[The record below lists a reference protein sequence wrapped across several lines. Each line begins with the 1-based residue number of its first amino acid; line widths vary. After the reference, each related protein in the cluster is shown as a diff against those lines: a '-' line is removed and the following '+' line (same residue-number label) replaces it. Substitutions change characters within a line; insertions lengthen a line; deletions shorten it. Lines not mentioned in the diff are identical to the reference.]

1 MGFYDRAEWF
11 AGRRVVGYRDHL
23 TALPEPVTDPTAVA
37 WRLATEYD
45 QSPEGF
51 AAELDALVG
60 DLGPSV
66 TALVIGEWGSC
77 NTEPPPVAL
86 LAERAGDLP
95 NLRALFIGDII
106 GDECEVSWLQVD
118 DPAPLLAAYP
128 ALTHL
133 TVRGSTALSPVV
145 HRELRELVLES
156 GGLPAS
162 TVRAVGASDLPA
174 LTHLELW
181 LGDPDYGGD
190 ATVDDLAG
198 ILAGPRLPALTHLG
212 LRDAHD
218 ADALAAAVADAPV
231 VARLR
236 HLDLSMGTLG
246 DDGVRSL
253 LAGQPLTHLS
263 TLNLRHHFVS
273 PDLVARLV
281 AELPAVAVDVA
292 EPQAEDDGNRYVAVG
307 E

>member
-11 AGRRVVGYRDHL
+11 AGRPVVGYRDR
-23 TALPEPVTDPTAVA
+23 AFAPPVTDPAAVA
-37 WRLATEYD
+37 WRLAMEYD

-51 AAELDALVG
+51 AAEFDAFLADV
-60 DLGPSV
+60 GPSV

-77 NTEPPPVAL
+77 NTEPPPVGP
-86 LAERAGDLP
+86 LAERAADLP
-95 NLRALFIGDII
+95 NLRALFIGDIV

-133 TVRGSTALSPVV
+133 RVRGSTDLSPVV
-145 HRELRELVLES
+145 HKELRELVLES
-156 GGLPAS
+156 GGLPAA
-162 TVRAVGASDLPA
+162 TVRAVGYSELPA

-181 LGDPDYGGD
+181 LGDPHYGGD

-198 ILAGPRLPALTHLG
+198 ILAGARLPALTHLG

-218 ADALAAAVADAPV
+218 ADHLMAAVADAPV

-246 DDGVRSL
+246 DDGVRTL
-253 LAGQPLTHLS
+253 LAGQPLTHLA

-273 PDLVARLV
+273 PELAARVV
-281 AELPAVAVDVA
+281 AELPGVQVDVA
-292 EPQAEDDGNRYVAVG
+292 EPQAELDGTRYVAVG